1 MAAVGGADDRA
12 RGTRF
17 HARVLEA
24 TSPNEL
30 LREIQRTDSDPEGSA
45 IMTAKGRVYP
55 VHLDEVP
62 LKAAPLLKQEMLA
75 VGGDSAHARGIAD
88 HTAANSAVVLL
99 GTWSQYRRLVPK
111 LARQPFQL
119 APIGRA
125 IERALHLYTSRVPW
139 TIRGVHRS
147 FQVGRRTLVMG
158 VLNITPDSFSD
169 GGRFLDPDAA
179 QAQAL
184 AMAAEGADLIDLG
197 AESTR
202 PGATPVSP
210 DAEWGRLEPVLA
222 RLREVVAVPI
232 SVDTR
237 SPEVARRALAAG
249 ADLVNDVG
257 GLRLA
262 EMRAVVARSGAPAV
276 LLHMRGTPDTMQRDT
291 TYADLRGEVFAYLAE
306 AVGQAVRDGI
316 SERQLLVDP
325 GLGFGKTAEQSLE
338 LLTHVGEL
346 RSLGLPVVI
355 GASRKSFLGK
365 LAGGATPA
373 ERLEAGLAAA
383 VIASLQGAAV
393 VRTHDVGPTVRALRL
408 VDAVRQA
415 AQSAGS
421 SDAGEGPDGQSERFA
436 PDGAGSSVSRTNEP
450 T

>member
-1 MAAVGGADDRA
+1 MTTVGAPDERA

-24 TSPNEL
+24 TTPNEIL
-30 LREIQRTDSDPEGSA
+30 HEIQRTDSDPEGAA
-45 IMTAKGRVYP
+45 IMTAKARIYP
-55 VHLDEVP
+55 LHLDEVP

-88 HTAANSAVVLL
+88 HTAEASGVVLL

-158 VLNITPDSFSD
+158 VLNVTPDSFSD
-169 GGRFLDPDAA
+169 GGRYLDPEAA
-179 QAQAL
+179 EARAR
-184 AMAAEGADLIDLG
+184 AMAAEGADLIDIG

-202 PGATPVSP
+202 PGAAPLSP

-222 RLREVVAVPI
+222 RLRDGIAVPI
-232 SVDTR
+232 SIDTR

-276 LLHMRGTPDTMQRDT
+276 ILHMRGTPDTMQNDT
-291 TYADLRGEVFAYLAE
+291 VYDDLRGEVFAYLVD

-338 LLTHVGEL
+338 LLTHLGEL
-346 RSLGLPVVI
+346 RSLGLPIVV

-365 LAGGATPA
+365 LAGGAAPA

-383 VIASLQGAAV
+383 VLASLQGAAV

-408 VDAVRQA
+408 VDAVRHPAPA
-415 AQSAGS
+415 A
-421 SDAGEGPDGQSERFA
+421 DAASVGEGPDGQSERFA
-436 PDGAGSSVSRTNEP
+436 AEEAGSSVSSNNEP